1 MKRSMKLDWLK
12 TVIKYILEVSKAVCD
27 SGKVCLLMIK
37 TKYIKEISRQII
49 SMDMESKSTQM
60 ATYILE
66 TLRKT
71 KSMEKVNFIGLVCPR
86 Q

>member
-1 MKRSMKLDWLK
+1 
-12 TVIKYILEVSKAVCD
+12 
-27 SGKVCLLMIK
+27 MIK